1 MIKIGTKWNKLEV
14 ALVSAKRRSK
24 VKKWIPLGIIAIIVV
39 GVAAS
44 FLTRPASI
52 SYESVVAKI
61 GDITTY
67 NSFSGNV
74 ETKNRQTVTSEKV
87 MQVSEI
93 KVKEGDLVNEGAVLI
108 KTTAGDEIKS
118 KISGEIV
125 NIMVEE
131 NAQVM
136 AGIKL
141 LEVVDYNNL
150 EIKVKVDEYDIAAV
164 EKGKETTVKIG
175 AINKEIKGTISSM
188 SKEGQIMNGV
198 TFFTATID
206 LGKDESLKI
215 GMSAE
220 VKLISNKVTGV
231 VTLPMT
237 AIQFDASNKPY
248 VLKKDEKGAGVK
260 TEITTGIND
269 GTTVEVKSGVL
280 SGETILY
287 TKATATQG
295 MGFPRGRANSDGVSG
310 GNNNGRNP

>member
-125 NIMVEE
+125 
-131 NAQVM
+131 
-136 AGIKL
+136 K
-141 LEVVDYNNL
+141 
-150 EIKVKVDEYDIAAV
+150 
-164 EKGKETTVKIG
+164 
-175 AINKEIKGTISSM
+175 
-188 SKEGQIMNGV
+188 
-198 TFFTATID
+198 
-206 LGKDESLKI
+206 
-215 GMSAE
+215 
-220 VKLISNKVTGV
+220 
-231 VTLPMT
+231 
-237 AIQFDASNKPY
+237 
-248 VLKKDEKGAGVK
+248 
-260 TEITTGIND
+260 
-269 GTTVEVKSGVL
+269 TVEVKSGVL

>member
-1 MIKIGTKWNKLEV
+1 M
-14 ALVSAKRRSK
+14 SAKRRSK
-24 VKKWIPLGIIAIIVV
+24 ARKWIPLGIITIIVA

-44 FLTRPASI
+44 FLIRPAST
-52 SYESVVAKI
+52 SYESAGALI

-93 KVKEGDLVNEGAVLI
+93 KVKEGDVVNEGTVLI
-108 KTTAGDEIKS
+108 KTTVGDEIKS

-125 NIMVEE
+125 NITIEE

-136 AGIKL
+136 AGLKL

-150 EIKVKVDEYDIAAV
+150 EIKVRVDEYDLAAV

-175 AINKEIKGTISSM
+175 AINKEIKGTVSSM

-206 LGKDESLKI
+206 LVKDERLKI

-231 VTLPMT
+231 VTLPMK
-237 AIQFDASNKPY
+237 ALQFDDSNKPY

-287 TKATATQG
+287 TKATATEG
-295 MGFPRGRANSDGVSG
+295 MGFPRGGENREGVSG
-310 GNNNGRNP
+310 GINNG